1 MSIPRTGARV
11 TYEEYRNLPETGPRY
26 QLIDGELILSPS
38 PNRRHQQIVARI
50 FFAIFGYLKVHRI
63 GEVYIAPLDVI
74 LSNWDAPQPDLIY
87 VSEGRKNV
95 LVPEG
100 ISGAPDLCVE
110 VLSPSS
116 RRLDLGRKRAL
127 YARHGVREYWVVD
140 PERNTVDVDRFEKD
154 STSPVEKL
162 EAGGT
167 LKTDLLPGFSLSLRE
182 VFEP

>member
-1 MSIPRTGARV
+1 MSTPRTDARV
-11 TYEEYRNLPETGPRY
+11 TYEQYRNLPETGPRY

-38 PNRRHQQIVARI
+38 PNRRHQEIVARI
-50 FFAIFGYLKVHRI
+50 FVAIFNFLKTHRI

-74 LSNWDAPQPDLIY
+74 LSNWDAPQPDIIY
-87 VSEGRKNV
+87 VCEARKSI

-116 RRLDLGRKRAL
+116 RRLDLGKKRAL
-127 YARHGVREYWVVD
+127 YARHGVKEYWIVD
-140 PERNTVDVDRFEKD
+140 PEKNTVDVYHLDRD
-154 STSPVEKL
+154 PASPVEKL
-162 EAGGT
+162 DAGVT